1 MKHLKK
7 ILTLALAFILVMS
20 LSTSVF
26 ADNLDDEIQTAT
38 SAKKKA
44 IVIIPG
50 ILGSSLETTSG
61 QEVWLHLTNFGKMAL
76 NEEGESVYDIRSA
89 NYDNYGANN
98 TYKTLY
104 NSLNNAFGDN
114 FDVIFFDYDF
124 RLPNARSATKLQTEL
139 SGYSEVV
146 LVAHSM
152 GGLVAGYFLASSAV
166 NRQKTTALI
175 TLGTPFVGAAKCINV
190 METGEM
196 ITFNL
201 LGLNFN
207 LFKDTIKDMSKN
219 CCAAYQLLPTSNYY
233 SITGLYPLSVNGT
246 NYASVRNQ
254 LEKTAWG
261 KRSNGTTKPMFLTAT
276 VFHSS
281 LFNGTTHITD
291 YNDVNVYT
299 IAENGEDTISK
310 VSMDSNYKITALT
323 YSNSGDGT
331 VLYKSA
337 GYGTPDYTYTGT
349 NHTGMVSDSKVIS
362 RIKSIITSETGV
374 AATSVPFAEMSADE
388 NNIVYT
394 SESTEIVADNLTINE
409 RGWIDGFDNRRINIY
424 ADNDSVLLV
433 NGLAAIEDN
442 ERVFDQNG
450 VRIGSVWEIGSTG
463 RKMYALYNG
472 EYELSGTGFLK
483 IEYMDSGYFD
493 SIEEYNLG
501 VNTQSVSI
509 GDYTTQLVTCR
520 LGDGQMASEVEIQPI
535 HTYSAAELMEL
546 NRD

>member
-1 MKHLKK
+1 MKHLRK
-7 ILTLALAFILVMS
+7 ILTLALAFVLVMS
-20 LSTSVF
+20 LSISVF

-38 SAKKKA
+38 SAKNKA

-61 QEVWLHLTNFGKMAL
+61 QEVWLHLINFGKMAL
-76 NEEGESVYDIRSA
+76 TEDGESVNDIRSA

-104 NSLNNAFGDN
+104 KSLNKAFGED

-124 RLPNARSATKLQTEL
+124 RLTNSTSATKLETEL

-152 GGLVAGYFLASSAV
+152 GGLVAGKFLANSAA
-166 NRQKTTALI
+166 NRKKTTALI

-196 ITFNL
+196 ITFDL
-201 LGLNFN
+201 LGLDIN
-207 LFKDTIKDMSKN
+207 LFKGTIKDMSKN
-219 CCAAYQLLPTSNYY
+219 CYAAYQLLPTSKYY
-233 SITGLYPLSVNGT
+233 SITGSYPLSVNGT
-246 NYASVRNQ
+246 NYSSVTTQ
-254 LEKTAWG
+254 LQKTAWG
-261 KRSNGTTKPMFLTAT
+261 KKSDGTVKPMFSAAT
-276 VFHSS
+276 SFHSS
-281 LFNGTTHITD
+281 LFSGTTYITD

-310 VSMDSNYKITALT
+310 VSMDSNHEITALT

-337 GYGTPDYTYTGT
+337 GFGTPDYTYTGA
-349 NHTGMVSDSKVIS
+349 NHTGMVSDSTVIS

-374 AATSVPFAEMSADE
+374 AAASVPFAEISADE
-388 NNIVYT
+388 DNIVYT
-394 SESTEIVADNLTINE
+394 SESTEIAANNLKMNK
-409 RGWIDGFDNRRINIY
+409 RGWIDGVDNKRINIY
-424 ADNDSVLLV
+424 ADRDSVLLV
-433 NGLAAIEDN
+433 DGLAAIEGN
-442 ERVFDQNG
+442 EKVFDQNG
-450 VRIGSVWEIGSTG
+450 VRIGSVWELGSSG

-501 VNTQSVSI
+501 VTSLSVSI
-509 GDYTTQLVTCR
+509 GDFATQLVTCR
-520 LGDGQMASEVEIQPI
+520 LGDGQMTSEVEIQPI